1 MTPQHPVSWQPS
13 QDGTRMI
20 GHMILNKCIK
30 GEVGPT
36 FSAAILG
43 LKVGGG
49 QILESGKIGALI
61 EKVKK
66 GSIADTVGHLRP
78 GKAPLPPFVFLS
90 FPFFFSVTACDMK
103 GASKGNGC
111 YTQLLFLLT
120 WICAFLI
127 TTDVSQNEWCHFR

>member
-1 MTPQHPVSWQPS
+1 
-13 QDGTRMI
+13 MI
-20 GHMILNKCIK
+20 GHMILNKYIK

-49 QILESGKIGALI
+49 QILESGKTGALI

-78 GKAPLPPFVFLS
+78 GKRAFRTSTFLFLFVLFFFCDCMQTKKMVHRKEMDVTLS
-90 FPFFFSVTACDMK
+90 FC
-103 GASKGNGC
+103 
-111 YTQLLFLLT
+111 
-120 WICAFLI
+120 FLI
-127 TTDVSQNEWCHFR
+127 DWIGAYFLFPHNYPRLSD

>member
-1 MTPQHPVSWQPS
+1 
-13 QDGTRMI
+13 MI
-20 GHMILNKCIK
+20 GHMILNKYIK

-78 GKAPLPPFVFLS
+78 GKRASLVVRFLFFICFS
-90 FPFFFSVTACDMK
+90 F
-103 GASKGNGC
+103 
-111 YTQLLFLLT
+111 L
-120 WICAFLI
+120 
-127 TTDVSQNEWCHFR
+127 